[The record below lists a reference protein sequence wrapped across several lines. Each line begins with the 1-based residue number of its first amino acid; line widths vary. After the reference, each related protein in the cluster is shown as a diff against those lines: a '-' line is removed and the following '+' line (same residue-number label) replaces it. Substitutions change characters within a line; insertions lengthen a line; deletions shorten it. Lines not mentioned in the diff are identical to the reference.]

1 MSPFKSQSNL
11 VPERR
16 VYNRG
21 HPTLKAPMK
30 CWLRNLLVLPLL
42 LAAGAS
48 YTQTPATPTQRLRG
62 TVTSFGDGVL
72 VMVER
77 SGETLRL
84 TLDAKFTVNEVL
96 PIELAA
102 IVPGSYI
109 GAAAMPQADGT
120 QRALEVLV
128 FPEAARGSGEGH
140 YPWDLQPGST
150 MTNATVADLA
160 ARAEG
165 RTLKLRYKDGEKT
178 MLVPAD
184 VPVVTFKP
192 GDTSLLVPG
201 AKVVVT
207 AQLRDGA
214 PVATRALAGRNGFAP
229 PM

>member
-1 MSPFKSQSNL
+1 MT
-11 VPERR
+11 R
-16 VYNRG
+16 
-21 HPTLKAPMK
+21 
-30 CWLRNLLVLPLL
+30 WLRTLLAIPLL

-48 YTQTPATPTQRLRG
+48 FSQTPAAPTQRLRG
-62 TVTSFGDGVL
+62 TVTTFGDGIL
-72 VMVER
+72 VIVER

-84 TLDAKFTVNEVL
+84 TLDPKFTINEVL

-102 IVPGSYI
+102 ILPGSFI

-128 FPEAARGSGEGH
+128 FPEAARGTGEGH
-140 YPWDLQPGST
+140 FPWDLQPGST

-160 ARAEG
+160 ASADG

-178 MLVPAD
+178 LLVPPG

-192 GDTSLLVPG
+192 GDIGLLVPG
-201 AKVVVT
+201 ARVVVT
-207 AQLRDGA
+207 AQLRDGQ
-214 PVATRALAGRNGFAP
+214 PVATRALAGRNGFVP